1 MSKIVCGKHKKLRH
15 TRTIHR
21 TRDVCAISRH
31 PCPRFFSFPFASPSR
46 FIALARARRTERT
59 CRREK
64 GHPRP
69 EKCSAL
75 GGWPLDTTNRY
86 RPFDMDLGIG
96 TGERKSS
103 RSTVVVQYQSRP
115 SRSCSSSFVPFAT
128 NKVTLFRYLYRSR
141 NELSY
146 LFILSVA
153 KEYFKIYKNIVY
165 V

>member
-21 TRDVCAISRH
+21 TRDVCTISRH
-31 PCPRFFSFPFASPSR
+31 PCPPLLFLFLSRLLVLSPSR

-96 TGERKSS
+96 TDERKSS
-103 RSTVVVQYQSRP
+103 RQP
-115 SRSCSSSFVPFAT
+115 SFHRRRAISKSA
-128 NKVTLFRYLYRSR
+128 
-141 NELSY
+141 
-146 LFILSVA
+146 IA
-153 KEYFKIYKNIVY
+153 KLLQQLCPVY
-165 V
+165 C

>member
-21 TRDVCAISRH
+21 TRDVCISASLV
-31 PCPRFFSFPFASPSR
+31 PRFSLSLFPSRVSPSR
-46 FIALARARRTERT
+46 FIALARARRTKRT

-96 TGERKSS
+96 TDERKSS
-103 RSTVVVQYQSRP
+103 RSP
-115 SRSCSSSFVPFAT
+115 ALVPPRRRAIS
-128 NKVTLFRYLYRSR
+128 KSA
-141 NELSY
+141 
-146 LFILSVA
+146 IA
-153 KEYFKIYKNIVY
+153 KLLQQLCPVY
-165 V
+165 Y